1 MTIYKSKL
9 PELVFRYVPTDYHKV
24 KIRISDDA
32 YKVFKQIWDND
43 TKEYKESLYVL
54 YLNGAS
60 NTIGYSIHS
69 IGGSNSTIVDT
80 ANLLREALIATA
92 SAIIIA
98 HNHPSGDITPSEAD
112 DRLTKMI
119 NEGCKAIGIRLLDHL
134 IIGDNKYFSYTGED
148 KL

>member
-24 KIRISDDA
+24 KIKISDDA

-54 YLNGAS
+54 YLNGAN

-98 HNHPSGDITPSEAD
+98 HNHPSGDIKPSKD
-112 DRLTKMI
+112 DDHITKRV

-134 IIGDNKYFSYTGED
+134 IISDNKYFSYIDEG

>member
-32 YKVFKQIWDND
+32 YKVFKQIWNND
-43 TKEYKESLYVL
+43 TIEYKESLYVL
-54 YLNGAS
+54 YLNGAT

-69 IGGSNSTIVDT
+69 TGGSNSTTIDT
-80 ANLLREALIATA
+80 ASLLREALKSTA

-98 HNHPSGDITPSEAD
+98 HNHPSGDIKPSKD
-112 DRLTKMI
+112 DDHLTKII
-119 NEGCKAIGIRLLDHL
+119 NEGCKAIGIPLFDHL
-134 IIGDNKYFSYTGED
+134 IIGDNKYFSYTDES